1 MTKVRNFVEITPNL
15 PFSEFNFYELYR
27 ETFEH
32 SELGRMKKILPLREM
47 AESFGLVRKSMT
59 PKRGRKSFFTPE
71 GKVSLMFLKM
81 KTQMSFPKLMEELNG
96 NIHYQLFCDILID
109 PTHPLTN
116 YKLLDDIAAELAGS
130 LKIQELQNLLAE
142 AWKPYMKNLDTM
154 FTDATCYES
163 EMRYPTVMPT
173 VSVHK

>member
-1 MTKVRNFVEITPNL
+1 MTKVRNFFEITPNL

-27 ETFEH
+27 ETFEK
-32 SELGRMKKILPLREM
+32 SELGRMKKLLPLHEM
-47 AESFGLVRKSMT
+47 AESLVLVNKSMM
-59 PKRGRKSFFTPE
+59 PKRGRKSYFTPE
-71 GKVSLMFLKM
+71 GKVALMFLKM

-130 LKIQELQNLLAE
+130 LKIQECRKSITPCVGSRPERRKRRFCTSSSA
-142 AWKPYMKNLDTM
+142 
-154 FTDATCYES
+154 FTRR
-163 EMRYPTVMPT
+163 M
-173 VSVHK
+173 